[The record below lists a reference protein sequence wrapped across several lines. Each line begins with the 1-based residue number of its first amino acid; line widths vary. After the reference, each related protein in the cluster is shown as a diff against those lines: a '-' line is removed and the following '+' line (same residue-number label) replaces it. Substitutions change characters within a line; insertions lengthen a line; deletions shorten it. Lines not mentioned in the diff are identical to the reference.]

1 MKLPPDHQFTLWGK
15 KIRRS
20 DRNAFDQLFR
30 SFYPILMKFAMR
42 YTRDEASA
50 KDVVQDCFVKLWQKR
65 TRINPEQ
72 SLKSY
77 LYTMV
82 RNSALNLIRDLSDVE
97 VNHEMANSISEAEV
111 PEVADSSE
119 ERLEDFFATWID
131 QLSDRQKEAFEL
143 SRFEGLDHEEIAEVM
158 NLSPKTVNNHIV
170 GALRFLRDRYLQH
183 KQQDSR

>member
-1 MKLPPDHQFTLWGK
+1 
-15 KIRRS
+15 
-20 DRNAFDQLFR
+20 
-30 SFYPILMKFAMR
+30 MR

-50 KDVVQDCFVKLWQKR
+50 KDIVQDCFIKLWQKR

-82 RNSALNLIRDLSDVE
+82 RNNALNLIRDLSSVQ
-97 VNHEMANSISEAEV
+97 VNHEMANSISEADE
-111 PEVADSSE
+111 PKASDQPDNQ
-119 ERLEDFFATWID
+119 LEDFFATWIN
-131 QLSDRQKEAFEL
+131 QLPDRQKEAFEL

-158 NLSPKTVNNHIV
+158 NVSPKTVNNHIV
-170 GALRFLRDRYLQH
+170 AALRFLRDQYSQY